1 MNNRTL
7 EQQRIEFINQ
17 KFLAT
22 PLAGL
27 TIWAIIGLIGIFF
40 SDFIAV
46 WSIFIGTGS
55 IVYLGLFL
63 SKFTGENFLDKS
75 KPKNEFDILF
85 LFTAGQAILVYSIAI
100 PFFLVDY
107 SSLPMTV
114 GILTG
119 LMWLP
124 FSWIIKHWVGIFHTL
139 IRIITVLTLWYL
151 LPEYR
156 FIAIPFGIVLIYII
170 TIVILKNRNND
181 ATTTAIIHHPTGAT
195 ES

>member
-1 MNNRTL
+1 MKNRTL

-27 TIWAIIGLIGIFF
+27 IIWAIIGFIGIFF
-40 SDFIAV
+40 SDFVAV

-63 SKFTGENFLDKS
+63 SKFTGENFLDKR
-75 KPKNEFDILF
+75 KPKNEFDTLF

-100 PFFLVDY
+100 PFFLVNY

-139 IRIITVLTLWYL
+139 IGIITVLILWYL

-156 FIAIPFGIVLIYII
+156 FIAIPFAIVLIYII
-170 TIVILKNRNND
+170 TLIILKN
-181 ATTTAIIHHPTGAT
+181 IKKI
-195 ES
+195 E

>member
-1 MNNRTL
+1 MNRTL
-7 EQQRIEFINQ
+7 EEQRIEFSNQ

-27 TIWAIIGLIGIFF
+27 IVWTIIGIVGIFF

-46 WSIFIGTGS
+46 WTIFIGTGS

-75 KPKNEFDILF
+75 KPKNEFDTLF
-85 LFTAGQAILVYSIAI
+85 LFTAAQAILVYSIAI
-100 PFFLVDY
+100 PFFLVDH
-107 SSLPMTV
+107 SSLPLSV

-124 FSWIIKHWVGIFHTL
+124 FSWIIKHWAGIFHTAT
-139 IRIITVLTLWYL
+139 RTITIVVLWYL

-156 FIAIPFGIVLIYII
+156 FVAIPFAIVLIYIV
-170 TIVILKNRNND
+170 TLLILKTRKRN
-181 ATTTAIIHHPTGAT
+181 
-195 ES
+195 

>member
-1 MNNRTL
+1 MKNRTL
-7 EQQRIEFINQ
+7 EQQRIDFINQ

-27 TIWAIIGLIGIFF
+27 IIWTLIGINGIFF
-40 SDFIAV
+40 SDFVAV

-63 SKFTGENFLDKS
+63 SKFTGENFLDKN
-75 KPKNEFDILF
+75 KPKNEFDTLF

-139 IRIITVLTLWYL
+139 TRIIIVLTLWYI

-156 FIAIPFGIVLIYII
+156 FEAIPFAIVLIYII
-170 TIVILKNRNND
+170 TLIILKNRKK
-181 ATTTAIIHHPTGAT
+181 TT
-195 ES
+195 